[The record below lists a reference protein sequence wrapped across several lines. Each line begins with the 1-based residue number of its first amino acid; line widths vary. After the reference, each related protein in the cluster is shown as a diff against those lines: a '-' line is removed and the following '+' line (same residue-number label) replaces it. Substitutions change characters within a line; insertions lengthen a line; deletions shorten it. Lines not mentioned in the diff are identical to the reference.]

1 MKHTKTIAIQCLYGD
16 RPVKADASASL
27 PAATDTATVST

>member
-1 MKHTKTIAIQCLYGD
+1 MVTRCSFQLGNAEMMLS
-16 RPVKADASASL
+16 V

>member
-1 MKHTKTIAIQCLYGD
+1 MIATKKTQIGI
-16 RPVKADASASL
+16 VKSASAGIADASAAV